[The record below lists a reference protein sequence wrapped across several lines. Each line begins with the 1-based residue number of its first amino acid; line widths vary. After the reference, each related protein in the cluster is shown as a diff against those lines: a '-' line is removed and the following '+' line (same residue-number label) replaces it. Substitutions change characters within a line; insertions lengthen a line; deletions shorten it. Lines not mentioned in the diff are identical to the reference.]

1 MSFQNW
7 WHQKSRKSKAIVAI
21 STLLILQIGLC
32 FGTPSGVSW
41 YQALFHVKS
50 SDDPFYALGFMAW
63 EAILSLATVLALIVT
78 AIFWRRDL
86 NSPQRKKEEHD
97 R

>member
-1 MSFQNW
+1 VRLKNW
-7 WHQKSRKSKAIVAI
+7 WRQKGRKSKAIAVI

-50 SDDPFYALGFMAW
+50 SDPLYALGLMAW

-78 AIFWRRDL
+78 AIFWHPDL
-86 NSPQRKKEEHD
+86 NSPQRKKENHD